1 LPIPVIPKGPRVLVA
16 QHALPPGTIITNDAI
31 GFQEWPR
38 NMVADAYFVDGK
50 IDMNKLLGT
59 VVRFPITAGQPLT
72 TGSLVAPGDRGFL
85 AAALAPGMRAIT
97 ITVSE
102 KSGVA
107 GFVFPGDHVDLMLT
121 TAVKVN
127 AAPSPTGAPADSRD
141 LYATE
146 TILKNLRVLAT
157 DQSTDQEINNG
168 KTIVHTAHTVTLE
181 ATPRIAE
188 RIEVAQQGGSLSL
201 VLRSLADNQSDLD
214 HAIANGSVKLKDGAT
229 GADEARALAASGP
242 ANAAGGS
249 SRATLMGGQIDA
261 SPIQRGSTY
270 ATAGDVSRFQRRNM
284 PPRAMLPCSP
294 RRVPP
299 QWPVPVTC
307 ASPGARTASR
317 SRWAP
322 TARRCPQD
330 RTALAAP
337 WRKAWGRWPIR
348 PPPARPAIEK
358 GSVTHED
365 PAAPSSAVRRRGRGP
380 CRPGRRR
387 ARPPRPSAP
396 GQGARAGGPYRQR
409 LSRARLRRPCHRFG
423 QPAHRAGDAVHRSG

>member
-1 LPIPVIPKGPRVLVA
+1 MDKKKVMIMLVLVVVAAVTALAARNMLGGGAPQVQAALPVIVAPKGPRVLVA
-16 QHALPPGTIITNDAI
+16 QHALPAGTIITNDAI
-31 GFQEWPR
+31 SFQEWPR

-85 AAALAPGMRAIT
+85 AAALGAGMRAIT

-127 AAPSPTGAPADSRD
+127 TTTATGTTVDNRD

-181 ATPRIAE
+181 TTPKIAE

-229 GADEARALAASGP
+229 SADEARALAGANPSG
-242 ANAAGGS
+242 NAGGNT
-249 SRATLMGGQIDA
+249 RATLMGGQLDA
-261 SPIQRGSTY
+261 SPIQRGSTF

-284 PPRAMLPCSP
+284 PPTGTAALMAAARA
-294 RRVPP
+294 
-299 QWPVPVTC
+299 
-307 ASPGARTASR
+307 A
-317 SRWAP
+317 
-322 TARRCPQD
+322 
-330 RTALAAP
+330 AL
-337 WRKAWGRWPIR
+337 
-348 PPPARPAIEK
+348 
-358 GSVTHED
+358 
-365 PAAPSSAVRRRGRGP
+365 
-380 CRPGRRR
+380 
-387 ARPPRPSAP
+387 
-396 GQGARAGGPYRQR
+396 ARAGEVRITRGKDSQSIQMGANGQALPAGV
-409 LSRARLRRPCHRFG
+409 SGFG
-423 QPAHRAGDAVHRSG
+423 NAMAQGMGAAANSPATSPVSN

>member
-1 LPIPVIPKGPRVLVA
+1 MDKKKVMIMLVLIVVAAVTALAARNMLGGGAAPQVQAALPVPIVPKGPRVLVA
-16 QHALPPGTIITNDAI
+16 QRALPAGTIITNDAI
-31 GFQEWPR
+31 AFQEWPSK
-38 NMVADAYFVDGK
+38 MVADAYFVDGK

-85 AAALAPGMRAIT
+85 AAALGPGMRAIT

-127 AAPSPTGAPADSRD
+127 STTPTGTTVDNRD
-141 LYATE
+141 LFATE

-229 GADEARALAASGP
+229 GADEARALAGAGP

-284 PPRAMLPCSP
+284 PPTGNAAL
-294 RRVPP
+294 
-299 QWPVPVTC
+299 
-307 ASPGARTASR
+307 
-317 SRWAP
+317 
-322 TARRCPQD
+322 
-330 RTALAAP
+330 LAA
-337 WRKAWGRWPIR
+337 
-348 PPPARPAIEK
+348 AR
-358 GSVTHED
+358 
-365 PAAPSSAVRRRGRGP
+365 AAAL
-380 CRPGRRR
+380 
-387 ARPPRPSAP
+387 
-396 GQGARAGGPYRQR
+396 ARAGEVRVTRGKESQ
-409 LSRARLRRPCHRFG
+409 SIQMGANGQAMAAGTAGFG
-423 QPAHRAGDAVHRSG
+423 SAMAQGMGAAANSPVTSPVSN

>member
-1 LPIPVIPKGPRVLVA
+1 MDKKKVMIMLVLIVVAAVTALAARNMLGGGAPPVQAALPVIVVPKGPRVLVA
-16 QHALPPGTIITNDAI
+16 QHALPAGTIITNDAI
-31 GFQEWPR
+31 AFQEWPSK
-38 NMVADAYFVDGK
+38 MVADAYFVDGK

-85 AAALAPGMRAIT
+85 AAALGPGMRAIT

-127 AAPSPTGAPADSRD
+127 TSTPTGTTVDNRD

-188 RIEVAQQGGSLSL
+188 RIEVAQQGGALSL

-229 GADEARALAASGP
+229 GADEARALAGAGP
-242 ANAAGGS
+242 ANASGGS

-261 SPIQRGSTY
+261 SPIQRGSTF

-284 PPRAMLPCSP
+284 PPTGTAALIAAARA
-294 RRVPP
+294 
-299 QWPVPVTC
+299 
-307 ASPGARTASR
+307 
-317 SRWAP
+317 
-322 TARRCPQD
+322 
-330 RTALAAP
+330 AAM
-337 WRKAWGRWPIR
+337 
-348 PPPARPAIEK
+348 
-358 GSVTHED
+358 
-365 PAAPSSAVRRRGRGP
+365 
-380 CRPGRRR
+380 
-387 ARPPRPSAP
+387 
-396 GQGARAGGPYRQR
+396 ARAGEVRVTRGKDSQ
-409 LSRARLRRPCHRFG
+409 SIQMGANG
-423 QPAHRAGDAVHRSG
+423 QALPAGVGGFTGAMAQGMGAAANSPVTSPTSN